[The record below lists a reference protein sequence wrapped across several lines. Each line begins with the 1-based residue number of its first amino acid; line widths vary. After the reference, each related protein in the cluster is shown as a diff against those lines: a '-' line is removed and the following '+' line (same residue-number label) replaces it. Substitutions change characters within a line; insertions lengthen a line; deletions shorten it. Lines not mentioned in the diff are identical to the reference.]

1 MFGPKKGATAAYS
14 SAWDFTFNLSTAQL
28 LYYVRQLTAAP
39 ALSNLLMYRYHYTSI
54 TSRTTS
60 YLLITFW
67 TFFFF
72 YGETL
77 LLVVLNYSTPVDTI
91 TSASFFTIKQHV
103 VFFLTSTSTQLTN
116 HINFYIYFLTLSAF
130 SYLMNYNYSYNYN
143 YAQQSFLL
151 SSVVNVFVLFH
162 VFLL

>member
-72 YGETL
+72 LRRNT
-77 LLVVLNYSTPVDTI
+77 
-91 TSASFFTIKQHV
+91 
-103 VFFLTSTSTQLTN
+103 
-116 HINFYIYFLTLSAF
+116 TLSCF
-130 SYLMNYNYSYNYN
+130 E
-143 YAQQSFLL
+143 LL
-151 SSVVNVFVLFH
+151 NPRRYYHLSLIFYH
-162 VFLL
+162 